1 MARSPVAL
9 GAGVAVAALV
19 LVPLGAVMTRAG
31 GWPRLAP
38 GDLDTLWFTLW
49 QAGLSALVSVALA
62 VPVARALARR
72 RFRGRGALV
81 LLMGAPFILP
91 VIVAVLGILAVWGRA
106 GWVSDGMA
114 AAGLPRLD
122 IYGLPGIL
130 LAHVFFNLPLAVR
143 LILIGWLSIPAERF
157 RLAASLNLPEQT
169 LFRVIEWP
177 MLRAVLPG
185 AFAVIF
191 LICTGSFAVALTLGG
206 GPAATT
212 VELAIFQAFRFDA
225 DLTRAAGLALMQV
238 VLTLAAAALAARVAL
253 PAAGAGG
260 LDRVVERWDAAP
272 LWRDGAWI
280 ALAAAFLL
288 APLLAVLWRGAPG
301 VVDLPWP
308 VWAAAARSV
317 TVAVLSTGLT
327 LALALPLA
335 LAAARGAQWAEWA
348 GYVPLSASALVLGT
362 GLYLI
367 LFPLADPRALALPVT
382 AVVNATLALPF
393 ALRALVP
400 EASDVQARH
409 GRLAEALRLRGWAR
423 VRVVDLPRLRRPLG
437 FAAGLTA
444 ALSLGDLGAITLFAD
459 ADRATLPLHIH
470 GLMSAYRMEDAT
482 AAALVLVALALSAF
496 WICDRWGRGHAAA

>member
-19 LVPLGAVMTRAG
+19 LVPLGAVIVRAG
-31 GWPRLAP
+31 GWPALGPADWAALR
-38 GDLDTLWFTLW
+38 FTVG
-49 QAGLSALVSVALA
+49 QAALSAVLSVGLA

-72 RFRGRGALV
+72 QFRGRSALV
-81 LLMGAPFILP
+81 QLMGAPFILP
-91 VIVAVLGILAVWGRA
+91 VIVAVLGIVAVWGRS
-106 GWVSDGMA
+106 GWLSDGLA
-114 AAGLPRLD
+114 WAGLPRLD

-143 LILIGWLSIPAERF
+143 LLLIGWLAIPAERF
-157 RLAASLNLPEQT
+157 RLAATLNLPEQT
-169 LFRVIEWP
+169 LLRAIEWP
-177 MLRAVLPG
+177 MLRAVVPG

-191 LICTGSFAVALTLGG
+191 LICSGSFAVVLALGG

-225 DLTRAAGLALMQV
+225 DLTRAAGLALVQV
-238 VLTLAAAALAARVAL
+238 ALTLAAAALAARLAL
-253 PAAGAGG
+253 PAAAAGG
-260 LDRVVERWDAAP
+260 LGRVVERWDRSP
-272 LWRDGAWI
+272 VWRDAAWVV
-280 ALAAAFLL
+280 LAAAFLL
-288 APLLAVLWRGAPG
+288 APLLSVLWRGLPG
-301 VVDLPWP
+301 VADLPLP
-308 VWAAAARSV
+308 VWAAAGRSV
-317 TVAVLSTGLT
+317 AVAAISTALT

-335 LAAARGAQWAEWA
+335 LAAARGARWAEWA
-348 GYVPLSASALVLGT
+348 GYLPLSASALVLGT

-393 ALRALVP
+393 ALRALAP
-400 EASDVQARH
+400 AAAEVQARH
-409 GRLAEALRLRGWAR
+409 GRLAETLRLRGWAR
-423 VRVVDLPRLRRPLG
+423 VRLLDLPRLRRPLG

-482 AAALVLVALALSAF
+482 AAALVLVALALTAF
-496 WICDRWGRGHAAA
+496 WICDRWGQGDADA